1 MNLLFGSLSRP
12 QVAWS
17 RPTSRVEAPRFARN
31 CARSSRRRVASRARS
46 TSVVPAAARRKS
58 GEESEKGS
66 RRCVHAEQRLVSDPA
81 VTTEKRDAH
90 RRKKDADGARTSSS
104 KRKSAASPDGGDGAE
119 AEGRQDSKRWRKKKL
134 SVTIDEADNCFLGED
149 GKKSGRRLLCLPRT
163 PRGALAVQT
172 KREQYLCDIA
182 TWRVYSR
189 RSLRLQGGGAVAWRR
204 AGQARAAQQRGG
216 VHQCAPKLTQHARAR
231 VFCSPLSV
239 ERHAEFTFDQVVGV
253 GGAPGDTPHGV
264 AAVCNVPS
272 SRPSSVL
279 YSDSLKF
286 DFDEV
291 CTHSRRHPLLVH
303 HQQQRRPPPPS
314 SSSSK
319 AGP

>member
-1 MNLLFGSLSRP
+1 M
-12 QVAWS
+12 
-17 RPTSRVEAPRFARN
+17 
-31 CARSSRRRVASRARS
+31 
-46 TSVVPAAARRKS
+46 
-58 GEESEKGS
+58 
-66 RRCVHAEQRLVSDPA
+66 
-81 VTTEKRDAH
+81 
-90 RRKKDADGARTSSS
+90 
-104 KRKSAASPDGGDGAE
+104 
-119 AEGRQDSKRWRKKKL
+119 
-134 SVTIDEADNCFLGED
+134 
-149 GKKSGRRLLCLPRT
+149 LCLPRT

-189 RSLRLQGGGAVAWRR
+189 RSLRLQGR
-204 AGQARAAQQRGG
+204 APWPGDALDRQELLSTRGG
-216 VHQCAPKLTQHARAR
+216 VHQCAPKLTHHARAR
-231 VFCSPLSV
+231 VCSPLSV

-264 AAVCNVPS
+264 AAVCNVPA

-291 CTHSRRHPLLVH
+291 CAHFPS
-303 HQQQRRPPPPS
+303 PPPPGTSPPTAAAAAAAS